1 MDASM
6 AKKPFQMRDSLPR
19 RKPFLLALV
28 PILLCLGVTALV
40 LSIFFRVVDL
50 KPQVSETFF
59 FSKQDP
65 QLRADNQILRL
76 FPEPPQII
84 LVAAGD
90 IRSPAYFHRVLLLSD
105 ELANVP
111 GVSSVESLS
120 RGPKN
125 VKDALKSVLWTRLL
139 IAANQ
144 KSSYIFVIL
153 KKGAGE
159 ETIAR
164 LEAVQHRFDSST
176 FKLTMSGVPY
186 VTELIARTLARDLRM
201 FSLAAICIFGVVLF
215 VIFRSPWVLLGT
227 FVACVDSSAS
237 TLIVTQ
243 FLHIPIEPLTANLS
257 TMLFV
262 MTLSPIVFLTF
273 NWKRIRAE
281 RQVEGRA
288 AVWEAVKQTVA
299 PSFWSG
305 TCMFLGF
312 ISLLFV
318 RSTPMRH
325 LGIAGAIGATMAF
338 AAAYAIYPWFL
349 ALATAPRSAGWTK
362 NLASALRAFF
372 AERHGLIVAGL
383 AVFTVVG
390 AIGLLR
396 LNTDPDLP
404 SYFKKGGDIRTGLDF
419 VDKTGGS
426 SPLKLVVEDK
436 QRAPLNTKEAYK
448 RLWTLQ
454 ESLEKDPAVGNVA
467 SLPVVLSEAKRPWYS
482 IFFSTEK
489 EIKVLDEPKHGE
501 ISSQLITAD
510 RNRTLYLLR
519 MKETGRKTSRSKV
532 IERLKTIVQREGF
545 RTVLVGGSYSLLDQ
559 MARLVSSS
567 IISGVLLLIGIF
579 VVMGYAFSRSLRVAA
594 AMLVSLIIIP
604 VVVRG
609 YIAYL
614 GMPLDF
620 ITASAAN
627 LDLGM
632 GVDAMIYLTMFAK
645 RATGAPNSWSS
656 WSKAC
661 SHLWQPIGTSLLVIC
676 CGFGIFLLSNFP
688 PTQRF
693 GLFVMFGS
701 ATAAAAALF
710 MFPLLASISPQIKT
724 PEHAK
729 AA

>member
-84 LVAAGD
+84 LVAGGD
-90 IRSPAYFHRVLLLSD
+90 IRSPAYFHHVLLLSD

-125 VKDALKSVLWTRLL
+125 VEDALKSVLWTRLL

-164 LEAVQHRFDSST
+164 LETIQRRFDSST
-176 FKLTMSGVPY
+176 FKLTVSGVPY
-186 VTELIARTLARDLRM
+186 VTELIARNLARDLRV

-227 FVACVDSSAS
+227 CVACADSSAS

-243 FLHIPIEPLTANLS
+243 FVHIPIGPLTANLS
-257 TMLFV
+257 TMVFV

-281 RQVEGRA
+281 SQVEGRA

-299 PSFWSG
+299 PSFWSA

-338 AAAYAIYPWFL
+338 ASAYTIYPWFL
-349 ALATAPRSAGWTK
+349 EKAQPAAPLTERWTK
-362 NLASALRAFF
+362 GLESYIRSFF
-372 AERHGLIVAGL
+372 SERHGRIVAGV
-383 AVFTVVG
+383 AVFTVLG
-390 AIGLLR
+390 ALGLLR

-419 VDKTGGS
+419 VD
-426 SPLKLVVEDK
+426 
-436 QRAPLNTKEAYK
+436 R
-448 RLWTLQ
+448 
-454 ESLEKDPAVGNVA
+454 
-467 SLPVVLSEAKRPWYS
+467 
-482 IFFSTEK
+482 
-489 EIKVLDEPKHGE
+489 
-501 ISSQLITAD
+501 
-510 RNRTLYLLR
+510 
-519 MKETGRKTSRSKV
+519 
-532 IERLKTIVQREGF
+532 
-545 RTVLVGGSYSLLDQ
+545 
-559 MARLVSSS
+559 
-567 IISGVLLLIGIF
+567 
-579 VVMGYAFSRSLRVAA
+579 
-594 AMLVSLIIIP
+594 
-604 VVVRG
+604 
-609 YIAYL
+609 
-614 GMPLDF
+614 
-620 ITASAAN
+620 
-627 LDLGM
+627 
-632 GVDAMIYLTMFAK
+632 
-645 RATGAPNSWSS
+645 
-656 WSKAC
+656 
-661 SHLWQPIGTSLLVIC
+661 
-676 CGFGIFLLSNFP
+676 
-688 PTQRF
+688 
-693 GLFVMFGS
+693 
-701 ATAAAAALF
+701 
-710 MFPLLASISPQIKT
+710 
-724 PEHAK
+724 
-729 AA
+729 